1 MSSNNLNRRDEQ
13 VQDPMGNGVSGVF
26 VYVCSQPA
34 NTTTLPPS
42 PLVAL
47 FSDQAGQNPIKNPQQ
62 TDAYGHCDYHAAAGT
77 YTIIYYSPQ
86 IVGLQVVLT
95 DQIITSPPFTWENDS
110 STNGTI
116 LGVIDGVNTTFTL
129 SGTPAPAASLILS
142 VNGIVQQGFS
152 VSDNTV
158 TLAVPPRV
166 GSIIDAR
173 YIVVP
178 AIQP

>member
-1 MSSNNLNRRDEQ
+1 MSSNSLNRRDEQ
-13 VQDPMGNGVSGVF
+13 VQDPMGNPVSGVY

-34 NTTTLPPS
+34 NTTTFPPS
-42 PLVAL
+42 PLIAL

-62 TDAYGHCDYHAAAGT
+62 TDAYGHVSYHTAAGT
-77 YTIIYYSPQ
+77 YTIVYYSPQ
-86 IVGLQVVLT
+86 IVGLQIVLP
-95 DQIITSPPFTWENDS
+95 DQIITSPPFTWETDS

-116 LGVIDGVNTTFTL
+116 LGVINGVNATFTL
-129 SGTPAPAASLILS
+129 SGVPAPAASLILS

-152 VSDNTV
+152 ISGAVV

-166 GSIIDAR
+166 GSVIQAR

-178 AIQP
+178 TPQP